1 MTDRDIEV
9 TQKTQPKKGKPLR
22 IPVPTR
28 GSFDRFVRK
37 VAGPPRGRKRP
48 DETDLPPEQSE

>member
-1 MTDRDIEV
+1 MTEPDANARPVQETD
-9 TQKTQPKKGKPLR
+9 KGLK

-28 GSFDRFVRK
+28 EEFDEFVRK

-48 DETDLPPEQSE
+48 DESDSPPEQSG